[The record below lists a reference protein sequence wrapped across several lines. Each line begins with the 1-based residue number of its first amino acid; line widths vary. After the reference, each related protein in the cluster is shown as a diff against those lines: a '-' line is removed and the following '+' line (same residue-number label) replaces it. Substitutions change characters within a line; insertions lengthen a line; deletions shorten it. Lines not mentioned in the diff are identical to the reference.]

1 MYKNAVMLN
10 LFQHP
15 YQRGTMLN
23 KQIGSP
29 IRVRDDEKG
38 FTLIELLVVLLIIGI
53 LASVALPQYQA
64 AVLKSRLST
73 TMATVRTIAD
83 AAEVYY
89 LANGEYAPDD
99 ITSLDISNISGCSNV
114 YGGNIYCGTIRYDY
128 NAGGTWHNTNKEDR
142 VDGLV
147 FMNGA
152 TILRY
157 VQFLEYS
164 PTFAGERMCIA
175 EDDSALAH
183 KVCKSMGGVLVQGLS
198 TRYRLP

>member
-1 MYKNAVMLN
+1 
-10 LFQHP
+10 
-15 YQRGTMLN
+15 MLN
-23 KQIGSP
+23 KRIGFP
-29 IRVRDDEKG
+29 IPVRDDEKG
-38 FTLIELLVVLLIIGI
+38 FTLIELLVVVLIIGI

-99 ITSLDISNISGCSNV
+99 ITMLDISAVSGCSHL
-114 YGGNIYCGTIRYDY
+114 GGGQLDCGTIWYDY
-128 NAGGTWHNTNKEDR
+128 NAGSKSWHVDQKQDR

-147 FMNGA
+147 LMNGA

-175 EDDSALAH
+175 EDNSALAH

-198 TRYRLP
+198 KRYRLP